1 MTIMKVLLLNGSP
14 RKEGCTYTALTEIA
28 ETLKKNGVE
37 AEIFQAGDPSQEN
50 VAAAAAIMKEADAL
64 IVGSPVYWASPSG
77 QIIEFMDKFA
87 VSLKDI
93 GNAHSLSLHDT
104 LIHLHNIHGKNILQ
118 IIGDRRF
125 TSSHKSDQEDII
137 IEKISGLDPFTV
149 LCDACKNIID
159 LFLMTSAFHS
169 GFQPSFLL
177 RLLFRLKY
185 RKIVSFLVY
194 HDVLYDP
201 VSHKE
206 CVQDDLI
213 ALSKAFS

>member
-87 VSLKDI
+87 SKI
-93 GNAHSLSLHDT
+93 GRASC
-104 LIHLHNIHGKNILQ
+104 
-118 IIGDRRF
+118 RER
-125 TSSHKSDQEDII
+125 
-137 IEKISGLDPFTV
+137 V
-149 LCDACKNIID
+149 
-159 LFLMTSAFHS
+159 
-169 GFQPSFLL
+169 
-177 RLLFRLKY
+177 
-185 RKIVSFLVY
+185 
-194 HDVLYDP
+194 
-201 VSHKE
+201 
-206 CVQDDLI
+206 
-213 ALSKAFS
+213 